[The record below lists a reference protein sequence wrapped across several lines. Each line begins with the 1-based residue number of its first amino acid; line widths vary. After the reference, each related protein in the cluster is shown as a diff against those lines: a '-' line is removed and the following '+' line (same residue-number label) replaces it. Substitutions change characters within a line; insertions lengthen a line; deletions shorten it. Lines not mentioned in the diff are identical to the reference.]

1 MKTVSISPSSTLE
14 LFSVGTY
21 TCPPL
26 ASACGFLQYITA
38 QQALLCWTQSR
49 NIKEIKLTLIVESC
63 HCRAVSLDE
72 TLLTPRYIHSTYASH

>member
-14 LFSVGTY
+14 LFSVGTRALQ
-21 TCPPL
+21 L